1 VKIKKKNT
9 TTTNNNKK
17 QKKNPLNSLKKGR
30 QRFHSIGPKGWI
42 PRAGGEK
49 GFLERA
55 LKRRL
60 ENLQP
65 S

>member
-1 VKIKKKNT
+1 MKKKKPPPPT
-9 TTTNNNKK
+9 TTKNKK
-17 QKKNPLNSLKKGR
+17 NNPLNSLKKGR